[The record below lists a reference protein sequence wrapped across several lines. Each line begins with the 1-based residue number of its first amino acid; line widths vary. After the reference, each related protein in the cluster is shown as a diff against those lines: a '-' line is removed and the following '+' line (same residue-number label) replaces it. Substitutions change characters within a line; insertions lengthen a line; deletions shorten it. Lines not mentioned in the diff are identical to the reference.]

1 MAKQVA
7 TPLFHPLC
15 GLAFSHSICH
25 SRRQN
30 LPSIDVTLTL
40 SVSIPQYLIIF
51 LLFLFPPPLSLS
63 ILSLFFPVL
72 CRPADEGNGLPAKRR
87 RVTAEMEGKYIINM
101 PKGTTARTARILAQ
115 QAKKG
120 RASPTGQ
127 GEPRILIIQP
137 PLIIIPLILWTAA
150 SKGNWSWNVFISYH
164 DKDDPYP

>member
-1 MAKQVA
+1 M
-7 TPLFHPLC
+7 
-15 GLAFSHSICH
+15 
-25 SRRQN
+25 
-30 LPSIDVTLTL
+30 L
-40 SVSIPQYLIIF
+40 S
-51 LLFLFPPPLSLS
+51 
-63 ILSLFFPVL
+63 
-72 CRPADEGNGLPAKRR
+72 RPADEGNGLPVKRR

-150 SKGNWSWNVFISYH
+150 SKGNWSWNVFISYP
-164 DKDDPYP
+164 DKDDPYPSLEPPPHTHTITLFLCVSFNSLFDSIFIFLTLFLLPIKRE